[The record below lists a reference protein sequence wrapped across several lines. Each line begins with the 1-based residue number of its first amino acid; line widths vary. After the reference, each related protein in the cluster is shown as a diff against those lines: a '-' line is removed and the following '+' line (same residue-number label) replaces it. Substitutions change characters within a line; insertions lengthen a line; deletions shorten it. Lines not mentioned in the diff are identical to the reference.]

1 MTNEQPVSLA
11 GVVAVVGCD
20 GTGKSTLVADLVR
33 QLGKERPT
41 VRRYMGLVSGETG
54 DKIKELPMIGVWL
67 ESYLAAKV
75 RRAQDMKEKVPGLFA
90 AIVMYLFSVWRVYQL
105 GRLQRLSERG
115 VLIIADRYPQR
126 EVPGFH
132 YDGPGISAE
141 RTTNRLI
148 KWLAVREQRLYDRM
162 ALIRP
167 SLVIRLNIDALTAH
181 GRKPDHP
188 LEELQDKIEIMPRL
202 RFNGARLCEID
213 ARMAYPDVLESALRA
228 IRAEVVAGM

>member
-54 DKIKELPMIGVWL
+54 DKIKELPVIGVWL

-90 AIVMYLFSVWRVYQL
+90 AIVMYLFSLWRVYQL

-126 EVPGFH
+126 EVAGFH

-167 SLVIRLNIDALTAH
+167 KLVIRLNIDAQTAH

-213 ARMAYPDVLESALRA
+213 ARMAYPDVLDSALRA
-228 IRAEVVAGM
+228 IRAEVVRSV